1 MYSFASLQFVSFPIC
16 LLGTL
21 PFIVNDFFNKKKSA
35 GSGLYALSADL
46 LWSVCSTQLLINLF
60 LACEKRIPGRKQR
73 GLLLEQFERG
83 GRNVLLVDYEAE

>member
-1 MYSFASLQFVSFPIC
+1 MYSFASLQLVSFPIC

-21 PFIVNDFFNKKKSA
+21 PFIVNDFFKKRSRQDVA
-35 GSGLYALSADL
+35 CMHFLPTSYGQ
-46 LWSVCSTQLLINLF
+46 SVRQLLINLF
-60 LACEKRIPGRKQR
+60 LACEKRIPGREQR